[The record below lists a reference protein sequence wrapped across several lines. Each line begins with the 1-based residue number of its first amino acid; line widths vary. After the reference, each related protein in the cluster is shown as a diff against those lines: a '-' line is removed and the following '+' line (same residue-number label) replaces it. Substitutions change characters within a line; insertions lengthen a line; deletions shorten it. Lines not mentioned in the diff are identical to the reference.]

1 MNNEYTSPE
10 NEEVE
15 PVQSVQMNIY
25 QSNNY
30 RKDLSWFHF
39 DDELRVQEKKQV
51 KDQQSWISVF
61 VIYLTIPSSN

>member
-1 MNNEYTSPE
+1 MKNEYTSPE

-51 KDQQSWISVF
+51 KDQQSLISVF
-61 VIYLTIPSSN
+61 VTYLTIPSSN

>member
-51 KDQQSWISVF
+51 KDQQS
-61 VIYLTIPSSN
+61 

>member
-1 MNNEYTSPE
+1 MKNEYTSPE

-51 KDQQSWISVF
+51 KDQQSWISDF
-61 VIYLTIPSSN
+61 VTYLTIPSSN